1 MGQPSLPPE
10 AAEEGDVHE
19 LWQESAKKRR
29 MSREPTLDSIT
40 EQPEEVVAGGP
51 KELKSSEK
59 VEMKSEEQVGIKSVE
74 KVEIK
79 SVEKAEI
86 KSVEKAEIKSVEKME
101 IKSVEKAEIKS
112 VEKME
117 IKSVEKAEIKSV
129 EKAEIKSVE
138 KAEIKSME
146 KMEIKSVEQVKQTAS
161 KLSAS
166 SEDESVSGGST
177 LVSYLKKSSQSTVAA
192 SSETGDISTERFF
205 EHFQMAEQRTVQHAK
220 VETTAVQQET
230 DVMEISKEE
239 EPELTDAAVKIQA
252 AFKGYKARK
261 VMRPV
266 FKDAFKD
273 QTKEPNG
280 TIHLECVAE
289 GKPDK
294 MRWLKDGETLQD
306 GKHHHIDIYN
316 DGTCSLVIT
325 AIDTKDTGVYT
336 CEVTNKF
343 GVTSH
348 SGTVTVGTASEHS
361 GRRPLTVGY
370 SADSEPESSSGS
382 EMDESLRQASRRL
395 RRLLRTR
402 LPPAVEEEPF
412 VSADEGDLG
421 HPDPHSYREDDGYI
435 YIRFDSRAEADV
447 AARRFQEMFTVHG
460 VPVET
465 TILEAG
471 FLKVELR
478 IKKMGYTQDGTQ
490 TPTPDRQPPAFMAGA
505 AAAPVFLTELHSQD
519 VPDGYPVSF
528 DCVVIGKPTPAVH
541 WFKDGKLLEEN
552 DHYMINEDQEGC
564 HQLIIT
570 TVLPTDM
577 GAYRCT
583 AENSSGIA
591 ATKAELRVDSESTHT
606 HTHTHTHTLVL
617 QIPWLQNYYIS
628 SD

>member
-1 MGQPSLPPE
+1 
-10 AAEEGDVHE
+10 
-19 LWQESAKKRR
+19 
-29 MSREPTLDSIT
+29 
-40 EQPEEVVAGGP
+40 
-51 KELKSSEK
+51 
-59 VEMKSEEQVGIKSVE
+59 MKSEEQVGIKSVE

-79 SVEKAEI
+79 SEEQVGI
-86 KSVEKAEIKSVEKME
+86 KSVEKVEIKSEEQVGIKSVEK
-101 IKSVEKAEIKS
+101 VE
-112 VEKME
+112 M
-117 IKSVEKAEIKSV
+117 
-129 EKAEIKSVE
+129 
-138 KAEIKSME
+138 
-146 KMEIKSVEQVKQTAS
+146 KSVEQVQATVSKKQTAS

-177 LVSYLKKSSQSTVAA
+177 LVSYLKKSSKSTVAA
-192 SSETGDISTERFF
+192 SNETGDISTERFF
-205 EHFQMAEQRTVQHAK
+205 EHFQMAEQRTVQHTK
-220 VETTAVQQET
+220 VETTTVQQT
-230 DVMEISKEE
+230 DGRRGPAEEADIMEISKEE
-239 EPELTDAAVKIQA
+239 EPELTDAAIKIQA

-294 MRWLKDGETLQD
+294 MRWLKDGEPLQD

-325 AIDTKDTGVYT
+325 AIDTTDTGLYT

-348 SGTVTVGTASEHS
+348 SGTVTVETASEYS

-382 EMDESLRQASRRL
+382 EMDESLRRASRRL
-395 RRLLRTR
+395 RRLLRTH

-421 HPDPHSYREDDGYI
+421 PPDPHSYREDDGYI

-447 AARRFQEMFTVHG
+447 ASERFQEMFTVHG

-505 AAAPVFLTELHSQD
+505 AGQKRNLD
-519 VPDGYPVSF
+519 
-528 DCVVIGKPTPAVH
+528 
-541 WFKDGKLLEEN
+541 
-552 DHYMINEDQEGC
+552 
-564 HQLIIT
+564 
-570 TVLPTDM
+570 
-577 GAYRCT
+577 
-583 AENSSGIA
+583 
-591 ATKAELRVDSESTHT
+591 
-606 HTHTHTHTLVL
+606 TL
-617 QIPWLQNYYIS
+617 S
-628 SD
+628 K